1 MDPSTETSPLVNQLS
16 APSVPPDLAALP
28 NPAPSSTSTS
38 TSTGRRG
45 PQDDAA
51 LLAAWQISPS
61 THAHIL
67 HTQIL
72 PRELHP
78 FLPNP
83 ASSSD
88 ASPPS
93 RARPLA
99 VFILGQTGAGKTRL
113 APLLLSAM
121 SSSTS
126 PFSPSPCPPPPPA
139 PPPPPPAAPF
149 PPAGPPTT
157 GIETTNPPKT
167 LHLIADTYKT
177 YHPHYAT
184 ALAAAPHLA
193 SRLASRDAAR
203 WLRAVCACAARHGV
217 ARVLVESACRARG
230 DLQGLVGAFSVPFSV
245 SFSGGQEEEEEE
257 EEQGGV
263 VGRGWGRIV
272 ARGEQGRDGNGFT
285 NTNNSTTNTNGSPTT
300 EADAM
305 AEHAAAPQNENGEP
319 RRYRVRVAVLA
330 VPAAL
335 SRLGILVRYHRRL
348 PEAGSR
354 GLPVRLTPRRVH
366 DESFAGL
373 AEAVR
378 WLDGHGPEQAAVERV
393 VVVRRNVVVAYA
405 DERGQDGR
413 WMRGGEGGG
422 ALRALEAERERP
434 LSVEERRAAGEDI
447 AALRSLGDPEVDREL
462 DEIEALIA
470 ALGVEE
476 QRAPA
481 AATLFDA
488 EAFVSTS

>member
-121 SSSTS
+121 S
-126 PFSPSPCPPPPPA
+126 
-139 PPPPPPAAPF
+139 
-149 PPAGPPTT
+149 
-157 GIETTNPPKT
+157 N
-167 LHLIADTYKT
+167 TYKT

-230 DLQGLVGAFSVPFSV
+230 DLQGL
-245 SFSGGQEEEEEE
+245 EEEEEE